1 MPFATL
7 DRVPE
12 DVVLSRHIHCGD
24 AVSLTARVLVP
35 RAIVSRFTTSER
47 VVVKVSGTSIVAL
60 LVGRQTEPHGA
71 ITLASPNIPYTPST
85 AFFGLFAVTAW
96 SKRSAN
102 SFGRRRRSHG
112 RRSQGSRN
120 GCSWGGCLRIGW
132 RRSARTGRHRPF
144 PIADLE
150 RPIKHGTAWT
160 NVGRDELP
168 PCALDVTETIECWKV
183 SGRPVRTRRTTLRG

>member
-1 MPFATL
+1 MIQ
-7 DRVPE
+7 
-12 DVVLSRHIHCGD
+12 SRTYLI
-24 AVSLTARVLVP
+24 
-35 RAIVSRFTTSER
+35 
-47 VVVKVSGTSIVAL
+47 
-60 LVGRQTEPHGA
+60 GRQTEPHGA

-168 PCALDVTETIECWKV
+168 PCALEDERKLVN
-183 SGRPVRTRRTTLRG
+183 RLAVRSPHPHLPGYSRGN